1 MSETAAIPGAPS
13 EAAIAPAA
21 APTASAIQA
30 ALLREPAKRELYL
43 AALTFTSK
51 QPEPAGR
58 FAIEEA
64 IDAQPQRSAFFQP
77 AGALVDALVSFGA
90 LDEQLPEA
98 EFDEDTEETFVD
110 MARATYTLTE
120 AGAEALEALSPALRL
135 DALLEREAGRKEG
148 FLTLMD
154 FCAGKA
160 RTRREIDELLN
171 AACAAE
177 KNERHVAGMALYPSY
192 YVDCLEKAGALTWQ
206 NGWTTTEEARAY
218 LAVFQ

>member
-1 MSETAAIPGAPS
+1 MAETLN
-13 EAAIAPAA
+13 APAMPIE
-21 APTASAIQA
+21 APTAPTAASIEA
-30 ALLREPAKRELYL
+30 ALTREPAKRELYL
-43 AALTFTSK
+43 AALAFADK
-51 QPEPAGR
+51 QPERVGR
-58 FAIEEA
+58 FALEA
-64 IDAQPQRSAFFQP
+64 VIDEQPQRSAFFQP

-90 LDEQLPEA
+90 LDEQLPEP
-98 EFDEDTEETFVD
+98 EFDEDTEEEFAD
-110 MARATYTLTE
+110 MSRATYGLTE
-120 AGAEALEALSPALRL
+120 AGAEAFAALSPALRL
-135 DALLEREAGRKEG
+135 DALLERETGRKEG
-148 FLTLMD
+148 FVALMN
-154 FCAGKA
+154 FCVDQK